1 MSAKKKNYDIV
12 TVGRIVSEK
21 IYKNKEIIGPV
32 LGGPPAYSV
41 VTASKQNKKTGVVT
55 KIGNDFPKNLLNI
68 FKINNIDTN
77 GINTNDISTLTK
89 LIYEKDGSKE
99 IVYPSISSNISIND
113 VPNEYKNCKMVYV
126 CTMEDDVKIDDLKM
140 ISKIGTYSAI
150 DLGGYGG
157 VHMSIERRK
166 KINNIKNYALEASK
180 YFNFVKA
187 SDEDC
192 LKIFGTK
199 DEKYYGSKLISKNTI
214 ASIITLGPKGCLIT
228 TKKNQFYFPSIS
240 KKIIDITGSGDSFM
254 GGFLSEY
261 LNTNE
266 LYESAKYGS
275 AVASILI
282 SKTGG
287 VSNDRFP
294 DEIAVRK
301 IITEL

>member
-1 MSAKKKNYDIV
+1 MNYDII

-21 IYKNKEIIGPV
+21 IYRNNEIIGPV

-41 VTASKQNKKTGVVT
+41 VTASKQNKRTGIVS

-77 GINTNDISTLTK
+77 GINTNDISTFTK
-89 LIYEKDGSKE
+89 LIYNKDGNKE
-99 IVYPSISSNISIND
+99 IIFPSLSSSISIKN
-113 VPNEYKNCKMVYV
+113 VPSEYKDCKMVYV
-126 CTMEDDVKIDDLKM
+126 CTMEDDVKIKDLEM

-157 VHMSIERRK
+157 VHMSMKRSN
-166 KINNIKNYALEASK
+166 KINDIKNYALEASQ

-192 LKIFGTK
+192 LKIFGKK
-199 DEKYYGSKLISKNTI
+199 DEKYYGKKLISKKTI

-228 TKKNQFYFPSIS
+228 TKKEQFYYPSIS
-240 KKIIDITGSGDSFM
+240 KNIIDITGSGDSFM

-261 LNTNE
+261 LNTKE

-287 VSNDRFP
+287 VNNDRFP
-294 DEIAVRK
+294 DENAVRR
-301 IITEL
+301 IIYKL

>member
-1 MSAKKKNYDIV
+1 MNYDII

-21 IYKNKEIIGPV
+21 IYRNNEIIGPV

-41 VTASKQNKKTGVVT
+41 VTASKQNKRTGIVS

-77 GINTNDISTLTK
+77 GINTNDISTFTK
-89 LIYEKDGSKE
+89 LIYNKDGNKE
-99 IVYPSISSNISIND
+99 IIFPSLSSSISIKN
-113 VPNEYKNCKMVYV
+113 VPSEYKDCKMVYV
-126 CTMEDDVKIDDLKM
+126 CTMEDDVKIKDLEM

-157 VHMSIERRK
+157 VHMSMKRSN
-166 KINNIKNYALEASK
+166 KINDIKNYALEASQ

-192 LKIFGTK
+192 LKIFGKK
-199 DEKYYGSKLISKNTI
+199 DEKYYGKKLISKKTI

-228 TKKNQFYFPSIS
+228 TKKEQFYYPSIS
-240 KKIIDITGSGDSFM
+240 KNIIDITGSGDSFM

-261 LNTNE
+261 LNTND

-287 VSNDRFP
+287 VNNDRFP
-294 DEIAVRK
+294 DENAVRR
-301 IITEL
+301 IIYKL

>member
-1 MSAKKKNYDIV
+1 MNYDII

-21 IYKNKEIIGPV
+21 IHKNKEIIGPV
-32 LGGPPAYSV
+32 LGGQPAYSV

-55 KIGNDFPKNLLNI
+55 KIGHDFPKNLLNI
-68 FKINNIDTN
+68 FKINKIDTS

-89 LIYEKDGSKE
+89 LIYDNDGSKE
-99 IVYPSISSNISIND
+99 IIYPSISSPISIND
-113 VPNEYKNCKMVYV
+113 VPNEYKNCEMVYV
-126 CTMEDDVKIDDLKM
+126 CTMEDDVKIEELKM
-140 ISKIGTYSAI
+140 ISKIGKYSAI

-166 KINNIKNYALEASK
+166 KIIDIEKFALEASK
-180 YFNFVKA
+180 NFNFVKA

-192 LKIFGTK
+192 LKIFGAK
-199 DEKYYGSKLISKNTI
+199 DEKYYGNKLISKNTI

-228 TKKNQFYFPSIS
+228 TKKEQFYFPSIS
-240 KKIIDITGSGDSFM
+240 KQIIDITGSGDSFM
-254 GGFLSEY
+254 GGFLSEF

-266 LYESAKYGS
+266 LYESAKYGA

-294 DEIAVRK
+294 DESAVRK
-301 IITEL
+301 ILTEI

>member
-1 MSAKKKNYDIV
+1 MNFDII

-21 IYKNKEIIGPV
+21 IYKNNIIIGPV

-41 VTASKQNKKTGVVT
+41 VTAAKQKKKTGIVT

-68 FKINNIDTN
+68 FKINNVDTR

-89 LIYEKDGSKE
+89 LIYNIDGYKE
-99 IVYPSISSNISIND
+99 IIYPSLSSSISIEN
-113 VPNEYKNCKMVYV
+113 VPSEYKDCKMVYV
-126 CTMEDDVKIDDLKM
+126 CTMEDDVKIEDLKM
-140 ISKIGTYSAI
+140 ISKIGTFSAI

-157 VHMSIERRK
+157 VHMSKKRRE
-166 KINNIKNYALEASK
+166 KINNIKKYALEASNH
-180 YFNFVKA
+180 FNFVKA

-192 LKIFGTK
+192 FKIFGKK
-199 DEKYYGSKLISKNTI
+199 DEKYYGEKLISKNTI

-228 TKKNQFYFPSIS
+228 SIKEQFYFPSIS

-261 LNTNE
+261 LNTND

-287 VSNDRFP
+287 VKNDRIP
-294 DEIAVRK
+294 DENAVRK
-301 IITEL
+301 IL

>member
-1 MSAKKKNYDIV
+1 MNYDII

-55 KIGNDFPKNLLNI
+55 KIGHDFPKNLLNI
-68 FKINNIDTN
+68 FKINKIDTS

-89 LIYEKDGSKE
+89 LIYDNDGSKE
-99 IVYPSISSNISIND
+99 IIYPSISSPISIND
-113 VPNEYKNCKMVYV
+113 VPNEYKNCEMVYV
-126 CTMEDDVKIDDLKM
+126 CTMEDDVKIEELKM
-140 ISKIGTYSAI
+140 ISKIGKYSAI

-166 KINNIKNYALEASK
+166 KIIDIEKFALEASK

-199 DEKYYGSKLISKNTI
+199 DEKYYGNKLISKNTI

-228 TKKNQFYFPSIS
+228 TKKEQFYFPSIS
-240 KKIIDITGSGDSFM
+240 KQIIDITGSGDSFM
-254 GGFLSEY
+254 GGFLSEF

-294 DEIAVRK
+294 DESAVRK
-301 IITEL
+301 ILTEI